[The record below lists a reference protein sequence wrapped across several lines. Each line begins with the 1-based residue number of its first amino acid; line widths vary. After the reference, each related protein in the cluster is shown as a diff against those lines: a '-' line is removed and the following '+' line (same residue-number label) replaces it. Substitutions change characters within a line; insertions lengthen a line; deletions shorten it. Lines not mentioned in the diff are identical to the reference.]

1 MDQAFIIAVDD
12 DFDSLEIIRHALES
26 GGYRVETFLDP
37 MPALERMREQKPDLV
52 ITDLMMKQI
61 DSGLSFSRLITFD
74 PRWRGVP
81 IILVTSAVR
90 SRGLMVQVRS
100 PETLAQ
106 MGISAYFDKPVPPV
120 ELLKKV
126 AELLAARGGA

>member
-1 MDQAFIIAVDD
+1 MDKPFIIVVDD
-12 DFDSLEIIRHALES
+12 DFDSLEIIRHTLES
-26 GGYRVETFLDP
+26 GGYRVETFFDP
-37 MPALERMREQKPDLV
+37 MPALERMREDRPDLV

-74 PRWRGVP
+74 PRWRGIP

-106 MGISAYFDKPVPPV
+106 MGISAYFDKPVKPV
-120 ELLKKV
+120 DLLKKV
-126 AELLAARGGA
+126 SELLAARGGA